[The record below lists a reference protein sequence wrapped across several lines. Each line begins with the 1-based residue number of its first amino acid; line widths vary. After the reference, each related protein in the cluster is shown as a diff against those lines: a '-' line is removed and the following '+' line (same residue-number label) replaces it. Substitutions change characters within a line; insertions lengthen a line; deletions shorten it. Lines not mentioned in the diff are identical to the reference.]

1 MMEAS
6 YYWLIS
12 ITTEA
17 ITVGLIKRDSPD
29 QLLSLGPETAWESG
43 SEDSFLHSVDI
54 SLSEAAQKA
63 ALDPEMEPESTAFI
77 LPPKWIGNDGKIN
90 SNYLK
95 LLETLCHSL
104 KLKPLGFISND
115 EAFIES
121 VSQKDSFP
129 SSFILLYLGQHE
141 FSLSLIYLGEVKKRY
156 YQNLENDF
164 TPEDLENALVTIR
177 LDSALPPRILLFG
190 HLSPSLVDDIKNYSW
205 IGKKSVETFLH
216 LPDVEVYQPE
226 DLFNLYCRTVAS
238 QLSPSSGASPSSPLP
253 NQEITEAETD
263 TEVETESENIPEAI
277 PNPEPIISETP
288 INEVSSEDLGFTEI
302 VDTPLPPPP
311 APKAPLLLPKI
322 KLPSFRLP
330 KLSLPHIHFKSIYAI
345 PLGLFPLLFLLPY
358 YLISSE
364 LTINYTPIEFDQNF
378 NVTLDSTIS
387 DPTSSK
393 IPVLK
398 KTYDLSFTESLPASG
413 QKETG
418 DKSKGEITIFNKSD
432 KIQNVAKGA
441 ILLDSAGKKYELLTS
456 VQTPASTFNLG
467 TGTITMGQTKANII
481 AADIGPEF
489 NQNKDAQ
496 FSFKDNANLLAKV
509 NDSITGGTRR
519 QVQVVSAQDKQDLA
533 KQVET
538 SIQNQI
544 AEKNKNLGAD
554 IFASTS
560 NLDHKRLDYNREVG
574 EESDTLSVKVDI
586 TVSQFQIDQAKK
598 EAVLT
603 TLFSG
608 NNNFS
613 QSTSSLSDFSFTF
626 SADTTDSQ
634 KSTGKLSIKGRSL
647 PKVDIDFLRRQLAG
661 KSLANAKKI
670 IISQPKVY
678 NYDIKIMPSLFS
690 FIGRLPPTPEKITII
705 QKY

>member
-238 QLSPSSGASPSSPLP
+238 QLSPSLSTSPSPSLP

-263 TEVETESENIPEAI
+263 TEAAT
-277 PNPEPIISETP
+277 NPEPIITEAP

-311 APKAPLLLPKI
+311 APKAPLALPKI
-322 KLPSFRLP
+322 KLPSFSLP

-387 DPTSSK
+387 DPSSTK

-456 VQTPASTFNLG
+456 VQAPASTFNLG
-467 TGTITMGQTKANII
+467 TGTITMGQTKTNII

-544 AEKNKNLGAD
+544 AEKNKNIGAD

-647 PKVDIDFLRRQLAG
+647 PKVDIDLLRRQLAG
-661 KSLANAKKI
+661 KSLANAKKL